1 MIAII
6 DYGMGNLRSVEK
18 ALEKLGHAAVITSD
32 PAEIAAAER
41 VILPGVGAFGAAMAN
56 LTAARDGQPPLS
68 ESVREVV
75 KSGKPL
81 LGICLGM
88 QLLFESSDEL
98 GEHQGLGLLP
108 GHVTRFDF
116 NGDPTLKIP
125 HMGWNE
131 LSFPR
136 PTALMEGLSER
147 VQVYFVHGYYCA
159 PDDPAIIAATCDH
172 GGPFCAAISA
182 DNVHAT
188 QFHPEKSGAAGLRI
202 LANFASIAD
211 CGLRIAD
218 YSGGGDAESGVRP

>member
-32 PAEIAAAER
+32 AAEIAAAGR
-41 VILPGVGAFGAAMAN
+41 VVLPGVGAFGAAMAN
-56 LTAARDGQPPLS
+56 LNAPRDGQPPLA
-68 ESVREVV
+68 ETVRAAVR
-75 KSGKPL
+75 SGKPF

-88 QLLFESSDEL
+88 QLLYDTSDEL

-116 NGDPTLKIP
+116 DGDPALKIP

-136 PTALMEGLSER
+136 ATPLMEGLKDGD
-147 VQVYFVHGYYCA
+147 QVYFVHGYYCA
-159 PDDPAIIAATCDH
+159 PDDPSVIAATCDH
-172 GGPFCAAISA
+172 GGSFCAAVSTG
-182 DNVHAT
+182 NVHAA

-202 LANFASIAD
+202 LANFAA
-211 CGLRIAD
+211 LRN
-218 YSGGGDAESGVRP
+218 